1 MNYIELFAGIG
12 GFRAA
17 LEPLGHKCL
26 AYCEIDKYARQS
38 YQAIFNTTGEQEH
51 HDITKISKQQWL
63 ELEPKTDLVV
73 GGFPCQSFSLAGKRK
88 GLDDTRGTLFYDM
101 ARCIKYTRPKYFIAE
116 NVRGLLSD
124 DKGKTFE
131 IILETFC
138 ELGYAVDFDIL
149 NTKNYLP
156 QNRERIYIIGQ
167 KIETIPKERIINYE
181 SDRQSQGVLF
191 GEPENNDVRSTDA
204 RANLQKYDEIKR
216 FIGATSGQKILSEP
230 ETERQSSSRVIGTYD
245 KNGKVRQ
252 SRAIYDKNKIAPT
265 IQSAAGTSG
274 GNVPAIVDK
283 LDKLKDGSQA
293 ERVYNADG
301 ISQTLAANAGGG
313 GGKTGL
319 YAIRT
324 DYSRNIK
331 RQSSDNVPALRSSS
345 GYRDTNY
352 IVKPVLTAQDR
363 HEVLQNSEIR
373 RLTPKECWRLQGFTD
388 SQFEKAKTSGVS
400 ETQLYK
406 QAGNAVS
413 VPVVADVVRGLSE

>member
-51 HDITKISKQQWL
+51 HDITKISKQQWQ
-63 ELEPKTDLVV
+63 ELEPKTNLVV
-73 GGFPCQSFSLAGKRK
+73 GGFPCTSFSLAGKRK

-101 ARCIKYTRPKYFIAE
+101 AKCVKYTRPKYFIAE

-124 DKGKTFE
+124 DGGKTFE

-138 ELGYAVDFDIL
+138 ELGYGVDFDIL

-156 QNRERIYIIGQ
+156 QNRERVYIIGQ

-191 GEPENNDVRSTDA
+191 GEPENNDVHSTNA
-204 RANLQKYDEIKR
+204 GANLQKYNEIKR
-216 FIGATSGQKILSEP
+216 FVRAKSRQKILPEQ
-230 ETERQSSSRVIGTYD
+230 ETERQSSS
-245 KNGKVRQ
+245 
-252 SRAIYDKNKIAPT
+252 SIAY
-265 IQSAAGTSG
+265 
-274 GNVPAIVDK
+274 K
-283 LDKLKDGSQA
+283 LDKLKDGRQA
-293 ERVYNADG
+293 EIVYSAD
-301 ISQTLAANAGGG
+301 G

-352 IVKPVLTAQDR
+352 IVKPVLTPDKVNIRQNGRRVKNDGEPAFTLTAQDR
-363 HEVLQNSEIR
+363 HGVLQNSEIR

-388 SQFEKAKTSGVS
+388 KQFEKAKTIGVS

-413 VPVVADVVRGLSE
+413 VPVAADIVKGLSE